1 MTATDPQPT
10 NGAASGEPAER
21 PAPRLGRDFGT
32 RLISGLVLAAGAL
45 GLTYAGTVPF
55 GLLVLAV
62 TLIVSWE
69 WGSIVR
75 KAGADTIFV
84 LHAGA
89 VLVAVALSLAGLPAL
104 GILAVAVGAILA
116 ALLGFE
122 KLGRISGLG
131 VLYAGLPAIA
141 LIWIRSSTPLGFEA
155 TLFLLLCIWASDTG
169 AYLAGRT
176 IGGPKLMPTV
186 SPNKTWSGLIGG
198 TLASLLVA
206 LVFGRS
212 VANLPV
218 GRLLATAATLAVISQ
233 AGDLMES
240 ALKRWHGVKDASGL
254 IPGHGGF
261 MDRVDGLIFAAI
273 TAALFAAAINVY
285 LPGQA
290 ILTWQ

>member
-10 NGAASGEPAER
+10 NGASSGQAGER
-21 PAPRLGRDFGT
+21 PASRLGRDFGT
-32 RLISGLVLAAGAL
+32 RLVSGLVLAAGAL

-55 GLLVLAV
+55 GLLVLVV

-89 VLVAVALSLAGLPAL
+89 VFVAVVLSLAGLPAL
-104 GILAVAVGAILA
+104 GIVAVIVGAILA

-122 KLGRISGLG
+122 RLGRISGLG

-141 LIWIRSSTPLGFEA
+141 LIWIRASVPFGFEA
-155 TLFLLLCIWASDTG
+155 ALFLLLCIWASDTG

-176 IGGPKLMPTV
+176 IGGPKLMPAV

-198 TLASLLVA
+198 TFASLLVA
-206 LVFGRS
+206 LAFGLS
-212 VANLPV
+212 MANLPI
-218 GRLLATAATLAVISQ
+218 GRLLATAAILAVISQ

-273 TAALFAAAINVY
+273 AAAMFAAAVNVY
-285 LPGQA
+285 HPAQA